1 MMHVTRSGL
10 GSVAMATVLAA
21 LFASACTAQVDG
33 QASPDPAV
41 TVAAPSSQSSSSTT
55 TSRSRSSSS
64 SSSSSPTSSASGREV
79 LCLLIAPITSSA
91 TRSVNDYLKVANAAN
106 GPTPDLVAAEQQAIG
121 ALRPIPGQLR
131 TLPGLSSLPPSDQ
144 LVTEV
149 PAIATA
155 VESVI
160 TAIPLPKSAPFN
172 AATDNYNSHLDAIRN
187 ACR

>member
-1 MMHVTRSGL
+1 MHVTRAGF
-10 GSVAMATVLAA
+10 GSAAMATVLAA

-41 TVAAPSSQSSSSTT
+41 TVAAPSSQSSTSTT
-55 TSRSRSSSS
+55 TSRSR

-91 TRSVNDYLKVANAAN
+91 TRSVNDYLKVANAAK
-106 GPTPDLVAAEQQAIG
+106 GPTPELVAAEQQAIG

-160 TAIPLPKSAPFN
+160 TAIPLRKSAPFN

>member
-10 GSVAMATVLAA
+10 GSAAMATVLAA

-55 TSRSRSSSS
+55 TSRSRSS

-160 TAIPLPKSAPFN
+160 TAIPLRKSAPFN

>member
-1 MMHVTRSGL
+1 MMHVTRSGP
-10 GSVAMATVLAA
+10 GSAAMATVLAA

-64 SSSSSPTSSASGREV
+64 SPTSSASGREV

-91 TRSVNDYLKVANAAN
+91 TRSVNDYLKVANAAK
-106 GPTPDLVAAEQQAIG
+106 GPTPELVAAEQQAIG

-160 TAIPLPKSAPFN
+160 TAIPLRKSAPFN